1 MSEENADYW
10 NKIFV
15 ETSNKI
21 DELFQSS
28 DDETQHMIA
37 TMWAYLDNRLQPA
50 DLPAV
55 FGYIAGRTGDQV
67 NVLGRFVVLHAALRG
82 ADLHMK
88 KANKVTLQ

>member
-28 DDETQHMIA
+28 DDENQHMIA
-37 TMWAYLDNRLQPA
+37 TMWAALDDRINHA

-55 FGYIAGRTGDQV
+55 FGYIAGRTDEQAH
-67 NVLGRFVVLHAALRG
+67 VLGRFVVLHAALRN
-82 ADLHMK
+82 ADLHIK
-88 KANKVTLQ
+88 KAKAMLH